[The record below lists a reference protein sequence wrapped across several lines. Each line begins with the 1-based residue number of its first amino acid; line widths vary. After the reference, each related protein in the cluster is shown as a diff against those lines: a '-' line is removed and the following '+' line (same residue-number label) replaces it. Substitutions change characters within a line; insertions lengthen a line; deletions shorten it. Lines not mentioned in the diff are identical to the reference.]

1 MDNPGY
7 FTSLNF
13 HFLFFIKKYFIYL
26 LFRKGKGRRKR
37 GRETSVC
44 GCLLCTPNWTPGSNP
59 GMCPRLGIELETLR
73 FTGWHSI
80 HWATLAR
87 DISYILKGH
96 LSKYGVYKVEE
107 NRAYRYINITALQN
121 FFWPFFLFWGRIFRI
136 LVASYFIPPI
146 FQPRPLL
153 AELSEVSWRLW
164 E

>member
-1 MDNPGY
+1 MEAVW
-7 FTSLNF
+7 SIL
-13 HFLFFIKKYFIYL
+13 FLKIVFIY
-26 LFRKGKGRRKR
+26 FQRREGRKR
-37 GRETSVC
+37 GKETLIC
-44 GCLLCTPNWTPGSNP
+44 GCLSSTPYWRSGPQ
-59 GMCPRLGIELETLR
+59 PRNVPWLGNELMTLW